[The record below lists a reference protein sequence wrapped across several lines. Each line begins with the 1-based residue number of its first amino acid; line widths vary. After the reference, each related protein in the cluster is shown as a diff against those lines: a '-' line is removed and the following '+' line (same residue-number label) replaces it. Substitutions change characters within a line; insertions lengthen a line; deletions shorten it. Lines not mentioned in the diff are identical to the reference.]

1 MIKKIFKIL
10 RNNKA
15 KELKSSYR
23 LKLNFRYDYY
33 INEMIRSKPVF
44 FKIGNIN
51 LSIIENQLIFNYII
65 YDKVIDLIMNDLY
78 FKNIIKKGD

>member
-44 FKIGNIN
+44 FKIGNITN
-51 LSIIENQLIFNYII
+51 PFLALLVGGIGFLLIIIGSILGEV
-65 YDKVIDLIMNDLY
+65 K
-78 FKNIIKKGD
+78 